1 MRTMV
6 RLREAIIAIPSLPQS
21 LMIVTVPHDAVLE
34 VVGEPQ
40 KSGLVEALWEG
51 RPVAVFIRDIESRGE
66 LIGVAK
72 TGTEK

>member
-1 MRTMV
+1 MRAMV

-21 LMIVTVPHDAVLE
+21 LMIVTVPHGAVVE

-40 KSGLVEALWEG
+40 KSGLVEVLWEG
-51 RPVAVFIRDIESRGE
+51 RPIAVFIRDIESRGE
-66 LIGVAK
+66 LVAVAK